1 MTDRARHTSFIF
13 LSQIINLPVVDAD
26 SVFIGRLYDVVA
38 DVHGM
43 YPKINALIVRKGF
56 RKKKLLYYPWKYI
69 ENILEDRLVVLDEA
83 DHPTEPF
90 KLSSSE
96 LRLRETFWDRQIVDI
111 AGSKVVRVNDLHIL
125 KDGIKLWLVHVD
137 VGFKGLLRRLGWLRF
152 FSSAVKWLFAY
163 ELKDKFISWK
173 FVQPITAAGDFKTL
187 SLRVPSSKLSQLHP
201 ADLADILIDL
211 GAEERLLIF
220 NSFDDATASD
230 ILQELPLKMR
240 LMMAKSIDHER
251 LARILE
257 ETPMDEVVDLLDEM
271 PYETVSSLFKLL
283 PEEKVGQIKSLL
295 KHSDRVAGSL
305 MNTEFLSAQANE
317 TAARVLK
324 RIRKMADD
332 IESIYYIYVLN
343 DLDVP
348 IGVLTLKQ
356 ILKAESKTPVG
367 TIMRENVVRVKVDTH
382 IKLVAQIFYKYNFT
396 VVPVVDE
403 YDRIQGII
411 TIKDALE
418 PVFPEIRE
426 ETEEV

>member
-1 MTDRARHTSFIF
+1 MTDRARHTSFIY
-13 LSQIINLPVVDAD
+13 LSQIINLPVVDGN
-26 SVFIGRLYDVVA
+26 SVRIGRLYDVIA

-43 YPKINALIVRKGF
+43 YPRINALIVRKGA
-56 RKKKLLYYPWKYI
+56 RKNLFYYPWKCI
-69 ENILEDRLVVLDEA
+69 HTILEDRLVVIEDPDRA
-83 DHPTEPF
+83 KEPF
-90 KLSSSE
+90 KLSASE

-137 VGFKGLLRRLGWLRF
+137 VGFKGLLRRLGWLGF
-152 FSSAVKWLFAY
+152 FNSAVKWLFAY

-173 FVQPITAAGDFKTL
+173 FVQPITAADDVRSL
-187 SLRVPSSKLSQLHP
+187 SLRVSSSKLTQLHP

-211 GAEERLLIF
+211 GAEERMLIF

-240 LMMAKSIDHER
+240 LMMAKSLEHER
-251 LARILE
+251 LARILD

-271 PYETVSSLFKLL
+271 PYETVSALYQIL
-283 PEEKVGQIKSLL
+283 PGEKVAQIKTLL
-295 KHSDRVAGSL
+295 KHSDRIAGSL
-305 MNTEFLSAQANE
+305 MNTEFVSAQESE
-317 TAARVLK
+317 TAAQVLR
-324 RIRKMADD
+324 RIKKVAED

-348 IGVLTLKQ
+348 VGVLTLKQ
-356 ILKAESKTPVG
+356 LLRAGSKTPIRE
-367 TIMRENVVRVKVDTH
+367 IMRENVVRVRIDTH

>member
-1 MTDRARHTSFIF
+1 MTDRARHTSFIY
-13 LSQIINLPVVDAD
+13 LSQIINLPVVDGN
-26 SVFIGRLYDVVA
+26 SVKIGRLYDVIA

-43 YPKINALIVRKGF
+43 YPRINALIVRKGV
-56 RKKKLLYYPWKYI
+56 RKKLLYYPWKSIY
-69 ENILEDRLVVLDEA
+69 NILEDRLVVIEDA
-83 DHPTEPF
+83 DRAKEPF
-90 KLSSSE
+90 KLSANE

-152 FSSAVKWLFAY
+152 FNSAVKWLFAY

-173 FVQPITAAGDFKTL
+173 FVQPITAVDDVRSL

-211 GAEERLLIF
+211 GAEERMLIF

-240 LMMAKSIDHER
+240 LMVAKSLEHER
-251 LARILE
+251 LARILD
-257 ETPMDEVVDLLDEM
+257 ETPMDEVVDLLNEM
-271 PYETVSSLFKLL
+271 PYETVSALYRLL
-283 PEEKVGQIKSLL
+283 PEEKVAQIKTLL
-295 KHSDRVAGSL
+295 KHSDRIAGSL
-305 MNTEFLSAQANE
+305 MNTEFVSAQENE
-317 TAARVLK
+317 TAAQVLR
-324 RIRKMADD
+324 RIKKVAED

-356 ILKAESKTPVG
+356 LLRAGAGTPMRE
-367 TIMRENVVRVKVDTH
+367 IMRENVVRVKIDTH

-403 YDRIQGII
+403 FDRIQGII

>member
-1 MTDRARHTSFIF
+1 MTDRARHTSFIY
-13 LSQIINLPVVDAD
+13 LSQIINLPVVDGK
-26 SVFIGRLYDVVA
+26 SVKIGRLYDVIA

-43 YPKINALIVRKGF
+43 YPRINALVVRKGI
-56 RKKKLLYYPWKYI
+56 RKQLIYYPWKSI
-69 ENILEDRLVVLDEA
+69 HNILVDRRIVVDDA
-83 DHPTEPF
+83 NRAKEPF
-90 KLSSSE
+90 KLSPNE

-152 FSSAVKWLFAY
+152 FNSAVKWLFAY

-173 FVQPITAAGDFKTL
+173 FVQPITAVDDVRSL

-211 GAEERLLIF
+211 GAEERMLIF

-240 LMMAKSIDHER
+240 LMMAKSLEHDR
-251 LARILE
+251 LARILD

-271 PYETVSSLFKLL
+271 PYETVSALYRLL
-283 PEEKVGQIKSLL
+283 PEEKVAQIKTLL
-295 KHSDRVAGSL
+295 KHSDRIAGSL
-305 MNTEFLSAQANE
+305 MNTEFVSAQENE
-317 TAARVLK
+317 TAAKVLR
-324 RIRKMADD
+324 RIKKVAED

-343 DLDVP
+343 DMDVP

-356 ILKAESKTPVG
+356 LLRAGAGTPIRE
-367 TIMRENVVRVKVDTH
+367 IMRGNVVRVKIDTH

-403 YDRIQGII
+403 FDRIQGII

>member
-1 MTDRARHTSFIF
+1 MTDRARHASFIY
-13 LSQIINLPVVDAD
+13 LSQIINLPVVDAN
-26 SVFIGRLYDVVA
+26 SVSIGRLYDVVA

-43 YPKINALIVRKGF
+43 YPKINALIVRQGF
-56 RKKKLLYYPWKYI
+56 RKKLLYYPWKYI

-90 KLSSSE
+90 KLSASE
-96 LRLRETFWDRQIVDI
+96 LRLRETFWDKQIVDI

-152 FSSAVKWLFAY
+152 FNSAVKWLFAY

-211 GAEERLLIF
+211 GAEERMLIF

-251 LARILE
+251 LARILD

-283 PEEKVGQIKSLL
+283 PEEKVGQIKTLL

-305 MNTEFLSAQANE
+305 MNTEFLSAQADE

-324 RIRKMADD
+324 KIKKMADD

-356 ILKAESKTPVG
+356 LLKAESKTPVG

>member
-1 MTDRARHTSFIF
+1 MTDRAKHTTFIY
-13 LSQIINLPVVDAD
+13 LSQIINLPVVDINNRK
-26 SVFIGRLYDVVA
+26 IGKLYDIIA

-43 YPKINALIVRKGF
+43 YPRINALLVRHGF
-56 RKKKLLYYPWKYI
+56 RKKLVYYPWKSI
-69 ENILEDRLVVLDEA
+69 HTILEDSLVIIEDT
-83 DHPTEPF
+83 DQMTEPF
-90 KLSSSE
+90 KLSASE
-96 LRLRETFWDRQIVDI
+96 LRLRETFWDKQIVDI

-125 KDGIKLWLVHVD
+125 KDGIKLWIVHVD

-152 FSSAVKWLFAY
+152 FNSIVKWLFAY
-163 ELKDKFISWK
+163 ELRDKFISWK
-173 FVQPITAAGDFKTL
+173 FVQPITASDDVKSL

-211 GAEERLLIF
+211 GAEERMLIF

-240 LMMAKSIDHER
+240 LMMAKSLEHER
-251 LARILE
+251 LAKILD
-257 ETPMDEVVDLLDEM
+257 ETPMDEVVDLLDEL
-271 PYETVSSLFKLL
+271 PYETVTALFKLL
-283 PEEKVGQIKSLL
+283 PEEKVGQVKALL

-305 MNTEFLSAQANE
+305 MNTEFVSAQE
-317 TAARVLK
+317 QESAALVLR
-324 RIRKMADD
+324 RIKKIAEE

-356 ILKAESKTPVG
+356 LLKAGSKTPIG
-367 TIMRENVVRVKVDTH
+367 EIMRKNVVRVKIDTH

-403 YDRIQGII
+403 FDRIQGII